1 MFTLIIEDKQGVVVD
16 EYSFEDGE
24 FIIGRSHQADIVLQ
38 SDNVSRR
45 HARLFLAGEALQVED
60 LGSTNGTMVNGTAIK
75 AAAPVALHAGN
86 KLRIGDVEL
95 LVRQVQG

>member
-1 MFTLIIEDKQGVVVD
+1 
-16 EYSFEDGE
+16 
-24 FIIGRSHQADIVLQ
+24 
-38 SDNVSRR
+38 
-45 HARLFLAGEALQVED
+45 
-60 LGSTNGTMVNGTAIK
+60 MVNGTAIK